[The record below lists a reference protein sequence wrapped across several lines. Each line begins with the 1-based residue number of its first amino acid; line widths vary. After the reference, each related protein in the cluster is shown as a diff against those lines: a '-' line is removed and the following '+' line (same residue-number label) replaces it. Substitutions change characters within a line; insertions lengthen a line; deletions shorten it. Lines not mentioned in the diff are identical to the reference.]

1 MNTGPGL
8 GAQGA
13 PGGQPC
19 GSEHAECTTGAGVL
33 EPGQTSL
40 SQDRPA
46 GPLHREQAHILGTSG
61 GLGLTGHAREQNVQC
76 KAEFVSQPGPLSQL
90 REPAAGLAAP
100 ASGVTSLGLSVK
112 CRGHRHGGCW
122 PLKPPL
128 KAGGSTSANG
138 PGWEKAG
145 GEEKEKC
152 FSNTLYVLLTCWH
165 NICYT
170 GLNNTYYN

>member
-1 MNTGPGL
+1 MALSMWNAP
-8 GAQGA
+8 QGK
-13 PGGQPC
+13 
-19 GSEHAECTTGAGVL
+19 V
-33 EPGQTSL
+33 SL

-46 GPLHREQAHILGTSG
+46 GSLHREQAHILGMSG

-112 CRGHRHGGCW
+112 CRGHRPGGCW

-128 KAGGSTSANG
+128 KAGGSTSANRG
-138 PGWEKAG
+138 QGGKRQEGKKRQNASATPFPFCSHAG
-145 GEEKEKC
+145 II
-152 FSNTLYVLLTCWH
+152 FVTL
-165 NICYT
+165 
-170 GLNNTYYN
+170 G